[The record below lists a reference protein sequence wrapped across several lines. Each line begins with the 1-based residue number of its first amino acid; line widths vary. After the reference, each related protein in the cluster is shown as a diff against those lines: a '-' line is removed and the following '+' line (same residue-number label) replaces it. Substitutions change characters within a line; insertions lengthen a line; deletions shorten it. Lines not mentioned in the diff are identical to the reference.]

1 VAPWSPR
8 RRILPRPFGLLEVE
22 SPGSPRTSGGRTRRR
37 RIIERKPR
45 AGGIV
50 RRQTLQ
56 RRVIRETVRSSR
68 IHPTAEHVYD
78 QVRRRLPR
86 ISLGTVY
93 RNLQLLVSEG
103 ELQVWSRGGRA
114 RFDGDLSDHD
124 HFVCEACGLLLDLER
139 PATALSTEKRLR
151 ARGHE
156 VNDRVLDFIGLCRDC
171 RRSRKQGPRRDGGL
185 RARGRP

>member
-1 VAPWSPR
+1 
-8 RRILPRPFGLLEVE
+8 
-22 SPGSPRTSGGRTRRR
+22 
-37 RIIERKPR
+37 
-45 AGGIV
+45 
-50 RRQTLQ
+50 
-56 RRVIRETVRSSR
+56 VICETVRSSR
-68 IHPTAEHVYD
+68 IHPTAERVYD

-103 ELQVWSRGGRA
+103 ELRVWSRGGRA

-139 PATALSTEKRLR
+139 PAAALSTEKRLR

-171 RRSRKQGPRRDGGL
+171 RRSRKQAPRRDGGP

>member
-1 VAPWSPR
+1 MGG
-8 RRILPRPFGLLEVE
+8 GL
-22 SPGSPRTSGGRTRRR
+22 PGSVGAIARGRRPGRRNTGR
-37 RIIERKPR
+37 RPAIDRKT
-45 AGGIV
+45 AVVGGIV

-56 RRVIRETVRSSR
+56 RRVICETVRSSR
-68 IHPTAEHVYD
+68 IHPTAERVYD

-103 ELQVWSRGGRA
+103 ELRVWSSGGRA

-124 HFVCEACGLLLDLER
+124 HFICEACGLLLDLER
-139 PATALSTEKRLR
+139 PTAALSTEKRLR

-171 RRSRKQGPRRDGGL
+171 RRRRKQAPRRDGAR